1 MGLSGAYAAE
11 AHGHEQRKIATRL
24 ACAVIREGKVDIGL
38 ASFVRHGFDGMQTFR
53 GIIGSGYVDYSEKLS
68 VYLTA

>member
-1 MGLSGAYAAE
+1 MGMSS
-11 AHGHEQRKIATRL
+11 KIATRF

-38 ASFVRHGFDGMQTFR
+38 ASFVQHSFDGMQTFR
-53 GIIGSGYVDYSEKLS
+53 GIIGMDITEYSEKLS

>member
-1 MGLSGAYAAE
+1 MGMS
-11 AHGHEQRKIATRL
+11 RKIATRF

-38 ASFVRHGFDGMQTFR
+38 ASFVRHSFDGMQTLR
-53 GIIGSGYVDYSEKLS
+53 GIIGVDMPEYSEKLS